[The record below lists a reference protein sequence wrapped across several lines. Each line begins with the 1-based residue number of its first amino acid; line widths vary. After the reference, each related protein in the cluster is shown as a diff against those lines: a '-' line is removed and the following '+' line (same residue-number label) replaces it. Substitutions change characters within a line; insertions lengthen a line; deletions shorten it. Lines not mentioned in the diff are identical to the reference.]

1 MKTKVGIEEKKV
13 VVITGVSS
21 GIGKDTAAVFL
32 RRGWTVVGLSRT
44 PLDDSYVCDVTDSKR
59 VQEVFDDI
67 YQKYGRIDVLINNA
81 GFGISG
87 ATELLPDEEIKK
99 EYDVNVLGV
108 INCYKSAVKYMKKG
122 AKIINIASACA
133 LFPLPYR
140 SLYCSSKAAVNQLSL
155 SLNMECKPF
164 GVEVISVCP
173 GDTKTNFTK
182 NRVKVFDTNDRY
194 GDRIKNAADSIDTRQ
209 DKRMPVSVVSKKLY
223 KIATKRRNKPMIII
237 GAKYKLLYFAMR
249 FMPQSALLN
258 FTEKHFGGH
267 KKKGE

>member
-44 PLDDSYVCDVTDSKR
+44 PLDDSYVCDVTNSKR

-99 EYDVNVLGV
+99 EYDVNVIGV
-108 INCYKSAVKYMKKG
+108 INCYKSVVKYMK
-122 AKIINIASACA
+122 
-133 LFPLPYR
+133 
-140 SLYCSSKAAVNQLSL
+140 
-155 SLNMECKPF
+155 
-164 GVEVISVCP
+164 
-173 GDTKTNFTK
+173 
-182 NRVKVFDTNDRY
+182 
-194 GDRIKNAADSIDTRQ
+194 
-209 DKRMPVSVVSKKLY
+209 
-223 KIATKRRNKPMIII
+223 
-237 GAKYKLLYFAMR
+237 
-249 FMPQSALLN
+249 
-258 FTEKHFGGH
+258 
-267 KKKGE
+267 